1 MNYKT
6 FDRHANMTEQ
16 TLDQISSLIREM
28 MLEDAPGTLI
38 NQTYGLYDG
47 YYYNLLG
54 ERVIAFF
61 KPINPKACDLAR
73 QIFRQVVEYNFYS
86 PYGDE
91 SPEEIARMMAQVN

>member
-1 MNYKT
+1 MKET
-6 FDRHANMTEQ
+6 TVM
-16 TLDQISSLIREM
+16 QISYLIREM

-47 YYYNLLG
+47 YYYNGIEEKIL
-54 ERVIAFF
+54 AFF
-61 KPINPKACDLAR
+61 KPKHLKAYITAR
-73 QIFRQVVEYNFYS
+73 KVFWDIAEYKFNA